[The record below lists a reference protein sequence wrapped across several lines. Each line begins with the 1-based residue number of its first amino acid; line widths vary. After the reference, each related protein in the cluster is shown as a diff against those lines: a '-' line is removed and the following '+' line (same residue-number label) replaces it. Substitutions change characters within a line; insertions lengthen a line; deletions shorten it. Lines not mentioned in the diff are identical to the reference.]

1 MNIKRRNIKAADE
14 LIDTEVSVE
23 PEASELLFEAND
35 VAELVAE
42 ITGEPVDVTVDD
54 DAVVFGVGDE
64 EYEVAAEGNEEI
76 LEARRARPSSKSIKA
91 SSKTRRPISVR
102 PRGK

>member
-76 LEARRARPSSKSIKA
+76 LEARRTRPSSKSIKA

-102 PRGK
+102 PRRK

>member
-14 LIDTEVSVE
+14 IIDTEVSVE

-64 EYEVAAEGNEEI
+64 EYEVAAEGDEEI
-76 LEARRARPSSKSIKA
+76 LEARRVRSSSKSIKA

-102 PRGK
+102 PRRR